1 VPPINS
7 ASTRERQL
15 VADLY
20 AESQTNIYEYLVTL
34 GCAPDTAQEI
44 TQEAF
49 LRLYMV
55 LRAGK
60 AIEHPKA
67 WVYRVAH
74 NLACDAA
81 KCTSQETVLSDA
93 LVARLSGRDKGAEH
107 ALLEC
112 ERREGFQAA
121 FQNLSKQQRLC
132 LELRADGLR
141 YREIAAAL
149 GIRTSTVGRF
159 LGRAMSRLRK
169 WEQDRMEQ
177 GSI

>member
-1 VPPINS
+1 VQSINS
-7 ASTRERQL
+7 VSTVERQL

-20 AESQTNIYEYLVTL
+20 AASHNNIYEYLVTL
-34 GCAPDTAQEI
+34 GCPPDTAKEI

-49 LRLYMV
+49 LRLYRV

-74 NLACDAA
+74 NLACDTAG
-81 KCTSQETVLSDA
+81 CTSREAVLSDA
-93 LVARLSGRDKGAEH
+93 LVATLASRDKGAEH
-107 ALLEC
+107 ALLE
-112 ERREGFQAA
+112 REWHEELQAA

-132 LELRADGLR
+132 LELRAEGLR

-149 GIRTSTVGRF
+149 GIQTSTVGRF
-159 LGRAMSRLRK
+159 LGRAMTRLRK
-169 WEQDRMEQ
+169 WSEDRNETPN
-177 GSI
+177 

>member
-1 VPPINS
+1 MNS
-7 ASTRERQL
+7 ASTGERQL

-20 AESQTNIYEYLVTL
+20 AASRNSIYEYLVTV

-60 AIEHPKA
+60 TIEHPKA

-74 NLACDAA
+74 NLACDTAI
-81 KCTSQETVLSDA
+81 CTSRETVLSDA
-93 LVARLSGRDKGAEH
+93 LVATLASADKGVEQT
-107 ALLEC
+107 LLER
-112 ERREGFQAA
+112 EWREGFQAA
-121 FQNLSKQQRLC
+121 FQNLSKQQRIC
-132 LELRADGLR
+132 LELRAEGLR
-141 YREIAAAL
+141 YWEIAAAL

-159 LGRAMSRLRK
+159 LGRAITRLRK
-169 WEQDRMEQ
+169 WNRDRE
-177 GSI
+177 

>member
-1 VPPINS
+1 VQPINS
-7 ASTRERQL
+7 ASTVERQL

-20 AESQTNIYEYLVTL
+20 AASQNKIYEYLVTL

-44 TQEAF
+44 VQEAF
-49 LRLYMV
+49 LRLYIV

-74 NLACDAA
+74 NLACDTARCSSREA
-81 KCTSQETVLSDA
+81 VLSDA
-93 LVARLSGRDKGAEH
+93 LVARLSGGDRGAEH
-107 ALLEC
+107 TLLER
-112 ERREGFQAA
+112 EWREGFQAA

-132 LELRADGLR
+132 LELRAEGLR

-159 LGRAMSRLRK
+159 LGRAVSRLRK
-169 WEQDRMEQ
+169 WNQDRME
-177 GSI
+177 

>member
-1 VPPINS
+1 MQPINS
-7 ASTRERQL
+7 GSSAERQL
-15 VADLY
+15 VAEIY
-20 AESQTNIYEYLVTL
+20 TASQNKIYEYLVML
-34 GCAPDTAQEI
+34 GCAPHTAQEI

-74 NLACDAA
+74 NLAFDTA
-81 KCTSQETVLSDA
+81 KCNSREAVLSDA
-93 LVARLSGRDKGAEH
+93 LVATVASGDKGAEQKV
-107 ALLEC
+107 LER
-112 ERREGFQAA
+112 EWREGFQAA

-132 LELRADGLR
+132 LELRAEGLR

-149 GIRTSTVGRF
+149 GIQTSTVGRF
-159 LGRAMSRLRK
+159 LGRAMIRLRK
-169 WEQDRMEQ
+169 WNKD
-177 GSI
+177 GSL